1 VNGLEVAV
9 GDYNPFNVPRAMP
22 ALSPANGFKV
32 ESRKLGT
39 LDKTGMDKT
48 DEPQCS
54 CGKSDNAVGT
64 IDRKIV

>member
-1 VNGLEVAV
+1 V

-22 ALSPANGFKV
+22 AALSLANGFKV

-39 LDKTGMDKT
+39 LDKTGLDKT
-48 DEPQCS
+48 DEPQLS

-64 IDRKIV
+64 IDRKIA